1 MEIILYSTHCPR
13 CTVLEKKLKQKGI
26 NFTENNNVDEMTALG
41 LQSAPALK
49 VNGVLMGFEQA
60 VRWIYQQEASN

>member
-13 CTVLEKKLKQKGI
+13 CIVLEKKLQQKKI
-26 NFTENNNVDEMTALG
+26 EYIENNDVGEMTALG

-49 VNGVLMGFEQA
+49 VDDKVMEFTEAIQWINQQGEQ
-60 VRWIYQQEASN
+60 I